1 MMKPT
6 TIQRLIMMMFAY
18 GACAQADELTNARGV
33 NIKPIEQKLILAEES
48 TNAKGVKVQ
57 NIAGDDMI
65 IIDGD
70 NMDMQIDRKLHATG
84 NASITRGKQ
93 SIYGDDITY
102 DMQNDALHVKGNA
115 KIQLGNGELTG
126 PEIKM
131 RLSEN
136 VGEINNASVKLTKSV
151 PGPQSLLAPATS
163 EQFARKLGTL
173 QSPQIGGNSSYALET
188 PLTEKK
194 NNTNNGDS
202 SSTLRSLQ
210 TTSARG
216 DADQILFEGQDK
228 KRLKNARYTTCEVG
242 NNDWYIKA
250 KEMELNDFS
259 ESGEA
264 KHAYIEFKG
273 VPLVYTPWISFS
285 YNNQR
290 KSGLLAPT
298 YGTTSRSGFEFMAPY
313 YWNISPNM
321 DATLGVR
328 ALGKRGVQ
336 YQGEFR
342 YLNENFSG
350 LANAEFLPDDSQTG
364 ENRYFA
370 SLKHQHN
377 LGSGWSAGYSFERV
391 SDDQYFSDLSTRI
404 VTTSRVLL
412 PQQFN
417 LNYNNE
423 TWRFSALTQ
432 KFQTLD
438 DASFPYER
446 LPELNLIG
454 NKYFGNFNAN
464 LYTQAVAFQS
474 SNPNVTL
481 PEGNRFSIYPS
492 LSYEF
497 TKSYGYIT
505 PKVGIHHTQ
514 YQLDNI
520 ASNLE
525 SQSRTLPIFSV
536 DSGLYFDR
544 EISFGGESYTQTI
557 EPRAYYLY
565 IPRKNQSNI
574 PIFDTSEVDL
584 NFTSLFNENQFTG
597 NDRIND
603 AKQLSFGLTTR
614 FIGADGAQR
623 ISASVGQRYYYADQ
637 VVTLPGATARK
648 RNSSDIIAGFTAYLK
663 SDLSINAF
671 WQYNTEEDKSAR
683 TTVTSRYTPE
693 PGKALNLSYSY
704 RASLL
709 DQFDVSGQ
717 WPLGRNWYGIG
728 RMNYSFRD
736 SRIIESLA
744 GLEYDAGCWQA
755 RTVLQRVSPATSDE
769 PNYSLFFQLELGGLA
784 SIGANPMNVIR
795 RNIPGYVSSSRIPDS
810 YQQPYYE

>member
-18 GACAQADELTNARGV
+18 GACAQADELTNARGI

-115 KIQLGNGELTG
+115 KIELGNGELTG

-264 KHAYIEFKG
+264 KQAYIEFKG

-290 KSGLLAPT
+290 KSGFLAPT

-313 YWNISPNM
+313 YWNISPDM

-342 YLNENFSG
+342 YLNEKFSG
-350 LANAEFLPDDSQTG
+350 LSNAEFLPDDSQTG
-364 ENRYFA
+364 ENRYYIN
-370 SLKHQHN
+370 LKHQHG
-377 LGSGWSAGYSFERV
+377 LGRGWSASYSIERA
-391 SDDQYFSDLSTRI
+391 SDEQYFSDLSTRI

-417 LNYNNE
+417 LSYGDD
-423 TWRFSALTQ
+423 TWKFNALTQ

-438 DASFPYER
+438 DRSYPYER
-446 LPELNLIG
+446 LPQLDLTG
-454 NKYFGNFNAN
+454 NKYFGNFNTN
-464 LYTQAVAFQS
+464 LYTQLVSFKYSDPINSRVQGTRA
-474 SNPNVTL
+474 TL
-481 PEGNRFSIYPS
+481 YPS
-492 LSYEF
+492 VSYEF
-497 TKSYGYIT
+497 TKSYGFIT
-505 PKVGIHHTQ
+505 PKFGVHHTQ
-514 YQLDNI
+514 YQLENI
-520 ASNLE
+520 AKNLD
-525 SQSRTLPIFSV
+525 SPNRTLPIFSL

-544 EISFGGESYTQTI
+544 EISFGGEDFTQTI

-565 IPRKNQSNI
+565 IPSKKQSNI

-584 NFTSLFNENQFTG
+584 NFTSLFSENQFSG
-597 NDRIND
+597 NDRVND

-614 FIGADGAQR
+614 FIDADGAQR
-623 ISASVGQRYYYADQ
+623 ISASIGQRYYYADQ
-637 VVTLPGATARK
+637 VVTLPGATARES
-648 RNSSDIIAGFTAYLK
+648 NSSDIIAGFTANLK
-663 SDLSINAF
+663 SELNVSAF

-755 RTVLQRVSPATSDE
+755 RTVLQRVSPATSDD

>member
-1 MMKPT
+1 MTKPT
-6 TIQRLIMMMFAY
+6 VIQRLIMMMFAY
-18 GACAQADELTNARGV
+18 SAYSQAEELTNARGV

-70 NMDMQIDRKLHATG
+70 NMDMHIDRKLHATG

-93 SIYGDDITY
+93 SILGDDITY
-102 DMQNDALHVKGNA
+102 DMQNDQLHVRGNA
-115 KIQLGNGELTG
+115 KMLLGNGELSG
-126 PEIKM
+126 PEINM
-131 RLSEN
+131 RLSDN
-136 VGEINNASVKLTKSV
+136 VGEIKNASVKLTKSA
-151 PGPQSLLAPATS
+151 PGPKSLLDPASS
-163 EQFARKLGTL
+163 EQFAKKLGTL
-173 QSPQIGGNSSYALET
+173 QSQQIGGYSQHTLET
-188 PLTEKK
+188 QP
-194 NNTNNGDS
+194 NNLNNPSNGDVP
-202 SSTLRSLQ
+202 STLRSLQ

-216 DADQILFEGQDK
+216 DADTILFEGQDK

-264 KHAYIEFKG
+264 TNAYIEFKG

-290 KSGLLAPT
+290 KSGFLAPV
-298 YGTTSRSGFEFMAPY
+298 YGTTSSSGFELMAPY

-328 ALGKRGVQ
+328 ALSKRGVQ

-342 YLNENFSG
+342 YLNEKFSG
-350 LANAEFLPDDSQTG
+350 MANLEYLPDDNQTG

-370 SLKHQHN
+370 NLKHQHS
-377 LGSGWSAGYSFERV
+377 LGGGWAAGYNLEKV

-417 LNYNNE
+417 LNYGDDV
-423 TWRFSALTQ
+423 WQFSALAQ

-438 DASFPYER
+438 EASYPYER
-446 LPELNLIG
+446 LPELSLIG
-454 NKYFGNFNAN
+454 NKYYGNLKAN
-464 LYTQAVAFQS
+464 LYTQAVSFQS
-474 SNPNVTL
+474 SHPSVTQV
-481 PEGNRFSIYPS
+481 EGSRATIYPS
-492 LSYEF
+492 VSYEF

-505 PKVGIHHTQ
+505 PQIGVHHTQ
-514 YQLDNI
+514 YQLNNI
-520 ASNLE
+520 ANNLE
-525 SQSRTLPIFSV
+525 SQHRTLPIFSV

-544 EISFGGESYTQTI
+544 DISFGGEKFTQTI

-565 IPRKNQSNI
+565 IPDKNQSNI
-574 PIFDTSEVDL
+574 PIFDTSETDL
-584 NFTSLFNENQFTG
+584 NFTSLFSENQFTG
-597 NDRIND
+597 NDRVND

-614 FIGADGAQR
+614 FIDSEGAQR

-637 VVTLPGATARK
+637 VVTLPGATARE
-648 RNSSDIIAGFTAYLK
+648 RDSSDIIAGFTANLK
-663 SDLSINAF
+663 SDLNVSAF
-671 WQYNTEEDKSAR
+671 WQYNTEDDKSAR

-704 RASLL
+704 RASSL
-709 DQFDVSGQ
+709 DQFDISGQ
-717 WPLGRNWYGIG
+717 WPLGKSWYGIG
-728 RMNYSFRD
+728 RVNYSFRE
-736 SRIIESLA
+736 SQIIESLA

-755 RTVLQRVSPATSDE
+755 RTVMQRVSTATSDA
-769 PNYSLFFQLELGGLA
+769 NYSLFFQLELGGLA
-784 SIGANPMNVIR
+784 SIGANPMSVIK
-795 RNIPGYVSSSRIPDS
+795 RNIPGYVSSSRIPDT

>member
-1 MMKPT
+1 MTKPT
-6 TIQRLIMMMFAY
+6 IIQRLIMMMFAY
-18 GACAQADELTNARGV
+18 SACSQAEEITNARGV
-33 NIKPIEQKLILAEES
+33 NIKPVEQRLILADES

-70 NMDMQIDRKLHATG
+70 NMDMHIDRKLHATG

-93 SIYGDDITY
+93 TISGDDINY
-102 DMQNDALHVKGNA
+102 DMQNDQLHVKGNA
-115 KIQLGNGELTG
+115 KIQLGNGELAG

-131 RLSEN
+131 RLSDN
-136 VGEINNASVKLTKSV
+136 VGEIKNASVKLTKSV
-151 PGPQSLLAPATS
+151 PGPQSLLAPASS
-163 EQFARKLGTL
+163 EQFAKKLGTL
-173 QSPQIGGNSSYALET
+173 QSPQIGGYSSHALET
-188 PLTEKK
+188 ESESAHQQSDKP
-194 NNTNNGDS
+194 
-202 SSTLRSLQ
+202 STIRSLQ

-216 DADQILFEGQDK
+216 DADLILFEGQDK
-228 KRLKNARYTTCEVG
+228 KRLKNARYTTCEAG

-264 KHAYIEFKG
+264 KNAYIEFKG
-273 VPLVYTPWISFS
+273 MPLVYTPWISFS

-290 KSGLLAPT
+290 KSGFLAPT
-298 YGTTSRSGFEFMAPY
+298 YGTTSRSGFELMVPY

-328 ALGKRGVQ
+328 ALGKRGAQ

-350 LANAEFLPDDSQTG
+350 IANGEFLPDDSQTN
-364 ENRYFA
+364 ENRYFF

-377 LGSGWSAGYSFERV
+377 LGSGWSAGYSVERV

-412 PQQFN
+412 PQQLN
-417 LNYNNE
+417 LNYSNE
-423 TWRFSALTQ
+423 TWRFNALTQ

-438 DASFPYER
+438 NASYPYER
-446 LPELNLIG
+446 LPEFNLIG
-454 NKYFGNFNAN
+454 NKYYGNFNTN
-464 LYTQAVAFQS
+464 LYTQAVSFQS
-474 SNPNVTL
+474 TNPNVTQ
-481 PEGNRFSIYPS
+481 PEGTRVTLYPS
-492 LSYEF
+492 VSYEF
-497 TKSYGYIT
+497 TKSYGFIT
-505 PKVGIHHTQ
+505 PKIGVHHSQ
-514 YQLDNI
+514 YQLNNI
-520 ASNLE
+520 ANNLE
-525 SQSRTLPIFSV
+525 SQHRTLPIFSL

-544 EISFGGESYTQTI
+544 DMSFGGEKFTQTI

-565 IPRKNQSNI
+565 IPDKNQSNI
-574 PIFDTSEVDL
+574 PIFDTSEADL
-584 NFTSLFNENQFTG
+584 NFTSLFSENQYTG

-603 AKQLSFGLTTR
+603 AEQLSVGITTR
-614 FIGADGAQR
+614 FIDADGAQR

-637 VVTLPGATARK
+637 VVTLPGATTRE
-648 RNSSDIIAGFTAYLK
+648 RNSSDIIAGFTANLK
-663 SDLSINAF
+663 SDLNVSAF
-671 WQYNTEEDKSAR
+671 WQYNTNDDKSVR

-709 DQFDVSGQ
+709 DQFDISGQ
-717 WPLGRNWYGIG
+717 WPLGRGWYGIG
-728 RMNYSFRD
+728 RMNYSLRE
-736 SRIIESLA
+736 SAIIESLA

-755 RTVLQRVSPATSDE
+755 RTVLQRVSPATSSD

-784 SIGANPMNVIR
+784 SIGANPMNVIK

>member
-1 MMKPT
+1 MKPT
-6 TIQRLIMMMFAY
+6 TIQRLIMMMFACSA
-18 GACAQADELTNARGV
+18 GAHADELANARGV
-33 NIKPIEQKLILAEES
+33 SIKPIEPKWVVAEES
-48 TNAKGVKVQ
+48 SNAKGVTVQ

-70 NMDMQIDRKLHATG
+70 NMDMKIDRKLHASG
-84 NASITRGKQ
+84 NAVITRGKQ
-93 SIYGDDITY
+93 SIYGDDINY

-115 KIQLGNGELTG
+115 KILLGNGELTG

-131 RLSEN
+131 RLSDN
-136 VGEINNASVKLTKSV
+136 VGQINNASVKLTKSR
-151 PGPQSLLAPATS
+151 PGPQSILAPVTS
-163 EQFARKLGTL
+163 EQFARRLGTL
-173 QSPQIGGNSSYALET
+173 QSPQIGGNSSYSFDPQQIDAMSNSS
-188 PLTEKK
+188 
-194 NNTNNGDS
+194 NNDVPNTI
-202 SSTLRSLQ
+202 RSLQ

-264 KHAYIEFKG
+264 KNAYIEFKG

-290 KSGLLAPT
+290 KSGFLAPT
-298 YGTTSRSGFEFMAPY
+298 YGTTSRSGFEFMLPY
-313 YWNISPNM
+313 YWNISPDM

-328 ALGKRGVQ
+328 ALGKRGAQ

-342 YLNENFSG
+342 YLNESFSG
-350 LANAEFLPDDSQTG
+350 IANAEFLPSDSQTG

-377 LGSGWSAGYSFERV
+377 LGNGWSASYDIERV

-404 VTTSRVLL
+404 ITTSRVLL
-412 PQQFN
+412 PQQLN
-417 LNYNNE
+417 LNYSGEN
-423 TWRFSALTQ
+423 WRFNALTQ

-438 DASFPYER
+438 NASFPYER

-454 NKYFGNFNAN
+454 NKYLGNFSGN
-464 LYTQAVAFQS
+464 LYTQAVSFQS
-474 SNPNVTL
+474 SNPNVTQA
-481 PEGNRFSIYPS
+481 EGTRLTVYPS

-497 TKSYGYIT
+497 TKSYGFIT
-505 PKVGIHHTQ
+505 PKIGVHHTD
-514 YQLDNI
+514 YQLNNI

-525 SQSRTLPIFSV
+525 SQHRTLPIFSV

-544 EISFGGESYTQTI
+544 DISFGGESYTQTF

-565 IPRKNQSNI
+565 IPRKNQSDI
-574 PIFDTSEVDL
+574 PVFDTSEVDL
-584 NFTSLFNENQFTG
+584 NFTSLFSENQFTG

-603 AKQLSFGLTTR
+603 AKLLSVGLTTR
-614 FIGADGAQR
+614 FIDEKGAQR

-637 VVTLPGATARK
+637 VVTLPGASAK
-648 RNSSDIIAGFTAYLK
+648 ERNSSDIIAGFTAYLK
-663 SDLSINAF
+663 SDLSVNAF
-671 WQYNTEEDKSAR
+671 WQYNTEDDKSAR
-683 TTVTSRYTPE
+683 TTVTGRYVPE

-728 RMNYSFRD
+728 RMNYSMRD

-755 RTVLQRVSPATSDE
+755 RTVLQRVSPATSDD

-795 RNIPGYVSSSRIPDS
+795 RNVPGYVSSSRIPDT

>member
-1 MMKPT
+1 MMKQT
-6 TIQRLIMMMFAY
+6 TIQHLVMMLFAY
-18 GACAQADELTNARGV
+18 SACTQADEITNTRGV
-33 NIKPIEQKLILAEES
+33 RIKPVEQKLILADES
-48 TNAKGVKVQ
+48 TNAKGVTVQ

-70 NMDMQIDRKLHATG
+70 NMDMQIDRKLHASG

-93 SIYGDDITY
+93 VIYGDDINY

-131 RLSEN
+131 RLSDN
-136 VGEINNASVKLTKSV
+136 VGEINNASVKLTKAK
-151 PGPQSLLAPATS
+151 PAPQSRLSPSTS

-173 QSPQIGGNSSYALET
+173 QSQQIGGYSSHTLE
-188 PLTEKK
+188 PNYTEKAQDVG
-194 NNTNNGDS
+194 NGDA
-202 SSTLRSLQ
+202 SSTFRSLQ

-216 DADQILFEGQDK
+216 DAEQILFEGQDK

-264 KHAYIEFKG
+264 KSAYIEFKG

-290 KSGLLAPT
+290 KSGFLAPT
-298 YGTTSRSGFEFMAPY
+298 YGTTSRSGFELLAPY
-313 YWNISPNM
+313 YWNISPDM

-328 ALGKRGVQ
+328 ALSKRGVQ

-342 YLNENFSG
+342 YLNESFSG
-350 LANAEFLPDDSQTG
+350 IANAEFLPDDSQTG

-370 SLKHQHN
+370 SFKHQHN
-377 LGSGWSAGYSFERV
+377 LGRGWSAGYSIERV

-417 LNYNNE
+417 VNYGDDV
-423 TWRFSALTQ
+423 WRFNALTQ

-446 LPELNLIG
+446 LPELNLVG
-454 NKYFGNFNAN
+454 NKYFGNLNTN
-464 LYTQAVAFQS
+464 LYTQAVSFQS
-474 SNPNVTL
+474 SNPNTVQT
-481 PEGNRFSIYPS
+481 EGERFTIYPS
-492 LSYEF
+492 VSYEF
-497 TKSYGYIT
+497 TKSYGFIT
-505 PKVGIHHTQ
+505 PKIGVHHTQ
-514 YQLDNI
+514 YQLNNI
-520 ASNLE
+520 ASNLD
-525 SQSRTLPIFSV
+525 SPHRTLPIFSL

-544 EISFGGESYTQTI
+544 DISFSGESFTQTI

-565 IPRKNQSNI
+565 IPRKNQSDI
-574 PIFDTSEVDL
+574 PIFDTSETDL
-584 NFTSLFNENQFTG
+584 NFTSLFAENQFAG

-603 AKQLSFGLTTR
+603 ARLLSFGLTTR
-614 FIGADGAQR
+614 FIDSDGAQR
-623 ISASVGQRYYYADQ
+623 ISASLGQRYYYADQ
-637 VVTLPGATARK
+637 VVTLPGQSTRE

-663 SDLSINAF
+663 SDFSINAF

-683 TTVTSRYTPE
+683 TTITSRYTPE

-704 RASLL
+704 RENLL

-717 WPLGRNWYGIG
+717 WPLGKSWYGIS
-728 RMNYSFRD
+728 RINYSFRD

-755 RTVLQRVSPATSDE
+755 RGVMQRVSPATSDDA
-769 PNYSLFFQLELGGLA
+769 NYSLFFQLELGGLA
-784 SIGANPMNVIR
+784 SIGANPMNVIK

-810 YQQPYYE
+810 SQQPYYE